1 MTSFGDRRGGFV
13 SYRKTCFWPNLKPG
27 NCRAAAFAASAI
39 VRWRGEVRRDTLCGW
54 RPKIFLGESGD
65 WLGGGR
71 FDYVSSLMDQPAS
84 VACHDI

>member
-1 MTSFGDRRGGFV
+1 MTSLGDRRGGFI
-13 SYRKTCFWPNLKPG
+13 SYRKTCFWPSLKPG